1 MGLDGGVWEEDPE
14 GSALFMPLRQ
24 GCRPAPGRIT
34 ACAGLDPWPRS
45 GLPGRT
51 PPLERS
57 CLSPSPGSLL
67 YKAVT
72 GHSSHSRMRAQVPA
86 RGGEH
91 AHKPSGTLLQG
102 ESSLIHYMF
111 IYAVMCLCEN
121 RLTGIHVVLGVIIQ
135 SDVIVSV
142 PAPGVPASSSGTM
155 LVTPCVP
162 LTTCW
167 RAPVVNASLHFHFLA
182 QQDAPGS
189 FRPCLPSPGMV
200 PRRTPGPCLG
210 ERC

>member
-14 GSALFMPLRQ
+14 GGALFMPLRQ

-34 ACAGLDPWPRS
+34 AGAGLDPWPRS

-57 CLSPSPGSLL
+57 SLSPSPGSLL

-91 AHKPSGTLLQG
+91 AHKPSGRQRSHVAPACSSACYSPVEPRDTCLLIC
-102 ESSLIHYMF
+102 LIL
-111 IYAVMCLCEN
+111 A
-121 RLTGIHVVLGVIIQ
+121 TGAARHL
-135 SDVIVSV
+135 
-142 PAPGVPASSSGTM
+142 PAPLPDTRQRSHAAPACSSACYSP
-155 LVTPCVP
+155 VEPRD
-162 LTTCW
+162 TCLLIYLIL
-167 RAPVVNASLHFHFLA
+167 AS
-182 QQDAPGS
+182 
-189 FRPCLPSPGMV
+189 
-200 PRRTPGPCLG
+200 
-210 ERC
+210 

>member
-1 MGLDGGVWEEDPE
+1 
-14 GSALFMPLRQ
+14 MP

-34 ACAGLDPWPRS
+34 AGAGLDPWPRS

-51 PPLERS
+51 PPLDRS
-57 CLSPSPGSLL
+57 SLSPSPGSLL

-72 GHSSHSRMRAQVPA
+72 GHSSHSRMRARVPA

-91 AHKPSGTLLQG
+91 THKPSGTLLQG
-102 ESSLIHYMF
+102 ESSLIHHVF
-111 IYAVMCLCEN
+111 IYAVVCLCEN
-121 RLTGIHVVLGVIIQ
+121 RLTGIHVVLGVILQ

-142 PAPGVPASSSGTM
+142 PAPGVPASSAGTV
-155 LVTPCVP
+155 LVTPSVP
-162 LTTCW
+162 DDCW

-182 QQDAPGS
+182 QEDAPGS
-189 FRPCLPSPGMV
+189 FRPCPPSPGMV
-200 PRRTPGPCLG
+200 PRRTPGPCLR